1 MTTTAYSKDDFKA
14 DIQRYADLD
23 EEIKNGSKALTV
35 LRREKKALE
44 PKILEFMKKHEY
56 TEINIGNEHQI
67 LRVTSTSTESLKP
80 DALLE
85 DLTNILGSAEYA
97 NRVTEAVMNNRAVVE
112 KESLKKIKQKKKAT

>member
-1 MTTTAYSKDDFKA
+1 MTSTYSKEDFKT

-23 EEIKNGSKALTV
+23 EEIKKGSKTLSAL
-35 LRREKKALE
+35 RKEKKALE
-44 PKILEFMKKHEY
+44 PAILDFMKKHEY

-85 DLTNILGSAEYA
+85 DLTTILGSAEYA
-97 NRVTEAVMNNRAVVE
+97 ERVADAVLANRAVIE
-112 KESLKKIKQKKKAT
+112 KESLKKIKQRAKKTT

>member
-1 MTTTAYSKDDFKA
+1 MTYSKEDFKT

-23 EEIKNGSKALTV
+23 EEIKKGSKALSA
-35 LRREKKALE
+35 LRKEKKALE
-44 PKILEFMKKHEY
+44 PSILDFMKKHEY

-85 DLTNILGSAEYA
+85 DLTTILGSAEYA
-97 NRVTEAVMNNRAVVE
+97 ERVADAVLANRAVIE
-112 KESLKKIKQKKKAT
+112 KESLKKIKQRAKKTT

>member
-1 MTTTAYSKDDFKA
+1 MTSTYSKEDFKT

-23 EEIKNGSKALTV
+23 EEIKKGSKALSA
-35 LRREKKALE
+35 LRKEKKALE
-44 PKILEFMKKHEY
+44 PSILDFMKKHEY

-85 DLTNILGSAEYA
+85 DLTTILGSAEYA
-97 NRVTEAVMNNRAVVE
+97 ERVADAVLANRAVIE
-112 KESLKKIKQKKKAT
+112 KESLKKIKQRAKKTT

>member
-1 MTTTAYSKDDFKA
+1 MTTYSKEDFKT

-23 EEIKNGSKALTV
+23 EEIKKGSKALSA
-35 LRREKKALE
+35 LRKEKKALE
-44 PKILEFMKKHEY
+44 PAILDFMKKHEY

-85 DLTNILGSAEYA
+85 DLTTILGSAEYA
-97 NRVTEAVMNNRAVVE
+97 ERVADAVLANRAVIE
-112 KESLKKIKQKKKAT
+112 KESLKKIKQRAKKTT